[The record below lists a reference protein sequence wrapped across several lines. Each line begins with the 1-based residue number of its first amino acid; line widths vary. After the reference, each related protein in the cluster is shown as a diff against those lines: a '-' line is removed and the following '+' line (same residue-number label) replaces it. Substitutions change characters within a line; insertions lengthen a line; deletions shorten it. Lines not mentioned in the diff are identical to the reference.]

1 MQSLSRQLI
10 WWGVVLIGTYGAI
23 NALSEGR
30 IDTAL
35 LWGSF
40 VGFYAS
46 TEFGAR
52 P

>member
-1 MQSLSRQLI
+1 MQNLI
-10 WWGVVLIGTYGAI
+10 WWGVVLVGAYGAI

-35 LWGSF
+35 MWATF

-46 TEFGAR
+46 LEFRVR